1 MGPRGGY
8 LKVACAWSRGSERAG
23 RTRDALSPERARGVG
38 GRGGGIR
45 LEVPSGGRPRRLV
58 QFHCTG
64 EDLWK
69 NRKLKH
75 TEPHTAPSTTRSP
88 APRVPFS
95 VAGPVFPAGRGGA
108 AGGVRSQ
115 GTKLSDEPPR
125 PVPGQPLSLRGRA
138 LQLARPRARVAQS
151 PTSGRG
157 GGHPA
162 GPAPRRGWGAPPHAP
177 CPALFA
183 TSTPTGP
190 EVAPPGARILLS
202 PPGPPRGPSRT

>member
-1 MGPRGGY
+1 MGPRGRY

-138 LQLARPRARVAQS
+138 LQLARPRARAAPS
-151 PTSGRG
+151 LTSGRG

-162 GPAPRRGWGAPPHAP
+162 GLVLGPICGVNDHGSRSRSAAGTHTAVVTRSAPRTQPHPP
-177 CPALFA
+177 
-183 TSTPTGP
+183 
-190 EVAPPGARILLS
+190 
-202 PPGPPRGPSRT
+202 

>member
-1 MGPRGGY
+1 MGPRGRY

-95 VAGPVFPAGRGGA
+95 VAGPVFPAG
-108 AGGVRSQ
+108 
-115 GTKLSDEPPR
+115 
-125 PVPGQPLSLRGRA
+125 GRA
-138 LQLARPRARVAQS
+138 
-151 PTSGRG
+151 
-157 GGHPA
+157 
-162 GPAPRRGWGAPPHAP
+162 
-177 CPALFA
+177 
-183 TSTPTGP
+183 
-190 EVAPPGARILLS
+190 APPGARARRAFGGR
-202 PPGPPRGPSRT
+202 PPRGARGPPLRGPASRGPPRPPPRPPPPPAVT